1 MNPPAP
7 AEQLSIFLENRT
19 GSLAHLLSLLGKQGI
34 NIRAVSLAD
43 TSDFGILRLLV
54 SEPDRTASLLRDN
67 GFTVGR
73 TAVVAV
79 ELADTPGSLSGALSL
94 MAANGINVEYMYAC
108 ARRDSNRAI
117 IVFRFDRTQDAI
129 NLLVENGR
137 KVISGVELAK
147 I

>member
-19 GSLAHLLSLLGKQGI
+19 GTLARILSLLGKQGI

-54 SEPDRTASLLRDN
+54 SETDRTASLLRDN

-79 ELADTPGSLSGALSL
+79 ELADTPGSLNDALSL
-94 MAANGINVEYMYAC
+94 MSANGINVEYMYAC
-108 ARRDSNRAI
+108 ARRDSSRAI

-137 KVISGVELAK
+137 KVISGDELAK

>member
-1 MNPPAP
+1 MNTPVP

-19 GSLAHLLSLLGKQGI
+19 GTLARVLSLLGKHCI

-54 SEPDRTASLLRDN
+54 SEPDKTASLLKAN

-73 TAVVAV
+73 TPVVAV
-79 ELADTPGSLSGALSL
+79 ELPDMPGSLSATLDL
-94 MAANGINVEYMYAC
+94 MSGQGINVEYMYAC
-108 ARRDSNRAI
+108 ARRDSSLAV
-117 IVFRFDRTQDAI
+117 IVFRFDRTNDAI
-129 NLLVENGR
+129 NILAKNGR
-137 KVISGVELAK
+137 NIISGEDLAE